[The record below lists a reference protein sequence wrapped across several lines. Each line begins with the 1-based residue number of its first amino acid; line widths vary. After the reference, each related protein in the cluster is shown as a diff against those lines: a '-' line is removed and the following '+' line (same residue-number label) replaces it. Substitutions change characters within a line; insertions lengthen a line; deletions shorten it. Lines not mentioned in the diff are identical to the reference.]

1 VEAGVLERRIHEV
14 YRHGRAISVCLSSPE
29 ARKCRSYISTV
40 IGTLNQMAT
49 EDARKLFV
57 AGLPESITEDAL
69 REVFEATGGKVTDVS
84 LPRDRATGR
93 VRGFGFVT
101 FASPE
106 EAAAARDS
114 LDGSLQAGR
123 PISVR
128 PFSSE
133 PPRREAGGMARP
145 GGDGP
150 SGGASGP
157 PGGAGQED
165 RTLYVGNLPYD
176 VTQVEVTQLFTDNAL
191 VAPVRIHLPVGPD
204 GRLRGFGF
212 VTCASA
218 DAANQSLNTLRNLD
232 VRGRRLMV
240 NIAHPRGERPPGATG
255 TSPRPPRDGGF
266 GGGGGGFAG
275 GGEPR
280 FTPDASPGDLS
291 ARPVDPRRARNF
303 GPPAP
308 PGGGGGDWAEKK
320 KKKGRK
326 GAEGGAAAGGKR
338 ERGGGGRHWD
348 KDSDDD

>member
-1 VEAGVLERRIHEV
+1 
-14 YRHGRAISVCLSSPE
+14 
-29 ARKCRSYISTV
+29 
-40 IGTLNQMAT
+40 MAT

-101 FASPE
+101 FSSPE
-106 EAAAARDS
+106 EAATARDS

-133 PPRREAGGMARP
+133 PPRREGGPAPDRSEGPGAPRGP
-145 GGDGP
+145 GGGG
-150 SGGASGP
+150 GGA
-157 PGGAGQED
+157 AGQED

-176 VTQVEVTQLFTDNAL
+176 VSQQEVSALFTDNAL
-191 VAPVRIHLPVGPD
+191 PAPVRIHLPVGPD

-212 VTCASA
+212 VTCATA
-218 DAANQSLNTLRNLD
+218 EAANQSLATLRNLD

-240 NIAHPRGERPPGATG
+240 NIAHPRGERPPGAPPG
-255 TSPRPPRDGGF
+255 MSARPPREGGF
-266 GGGGGGFAG
+266 AGGGGGGGFAG
-275 GGEPR
+275 GGGGYAPR
-280 FTPDASPGDLS
+280 PAPDAPPDDGT
-291 ARPVDPRRARNF
+291 RPVEQRRARNF

-308 PGGGGGDWAEKK
+308 PGGGGGDWADKK
-320 KKKGRK
+320 KKKGRRG
-326 GAEGGAAAGGKR
+326 GAEGGGKR

-348 KDSDDD
+348 SDPDDD

>member
-1 VEAGVLERRIHEV
+1 
-14 YRHGRAISVCLSSPE
+14 
-29 ARKCRSYISTV
+29 
-40 IGTLNQMAT
+40 MAT

-57 AGLPESITEDAL
+57 AGLPDSITEDAL
-69 REVFEATGGKVTDVS
+69 REIFEATGGKVTDVS

-106 EAAAARDS
+106 EATTARDS

-133 PPRREAGGMARP
+133 PPRREGGMSRERGDAP
-145 GGDGP
+145 GG
-150 SGGASGP
+150 GG
-157 PGGAGQED
+157 GGAGQED

-176 VTQVEVTQLFTDNAL
+176 VTQQEVTALFTDNQLA
-191 VAPVRIHLPVGPD
+191 APVRIHLPVGPD

-212 VTCASA
+212 VTCASSEV
-218 DAANQSLNTLRNLD
+218 ANQSLNTLRNLD

-240 NIAHPRGERPPGATG
+240 NIAHPRGERPPGPG
-255 TSPRPPRDGGF
+255 PRGPRSEGF
-266 GGGGGGFAG
+266 SG

-280 FTPDASPGDLS
+280 YAPEPPPGEVS
-291 ARPVDPRRARNF
+291 ARPVDGRRARNF

-308 PGGGGGDWAEKK
+308 PGGGGDWDDKK
-320 KKKGRK
+320 KKKKRRG
-326 GAEGGAAAGGKR
+326 GGEGGAAGGKR

-348 KDSDDD
+348 SDPDDE

>member
-1 VEAGVLERRIHEV
+1 
-14 YRHGRAISVCLSSPE
+14 
-29 ARKCRSYISTV
+29 
-40 IGTLNQMAT
+40 MAT

-101 FASPE
+101 FATPE

-133 PPRREAGGMARP
+133 PPRREGGSASPRDRGDAGG
-145 GGDGP
+145 
-150 SGGASGP
+150 GGAP
-157 PGGAGQED
+157 AGGGGQED

-176 VTQVEVTQLFTDNAL
+176 VSQPEVTQLFTDNGL
-191 VAPVRIHLPVGPD
+191 PAPVRVHLPLGPD

-212 VTCASA
+212 VTCATA
-218 DAANQSLNTLRNLD
+218 EAANQSLATLRNLD

-240 NIAHPRGERPPGATG
+240 NIAHPRGERPPGGPGPGA
-255 TSPRPPRDGGF
+255 RPQSGGF
-266 GGGGGGFAG
+266 GGGGGGFSGGAG
-275 GGEPR
+275 GGGGGGGYGGPPR
-280 FTPDASPGDLS
+280 YSDAPAED
-291 ARPVDPRRARNF
+291 APPRQVDARRARNF

-308 PGGGGGDWAEKK
+308 PGGGGGDWADKK

-326 GAEGGAAAGGKR
+326 GGGEGGGGKR

-348 KDSDDD
+348 SDPDDD